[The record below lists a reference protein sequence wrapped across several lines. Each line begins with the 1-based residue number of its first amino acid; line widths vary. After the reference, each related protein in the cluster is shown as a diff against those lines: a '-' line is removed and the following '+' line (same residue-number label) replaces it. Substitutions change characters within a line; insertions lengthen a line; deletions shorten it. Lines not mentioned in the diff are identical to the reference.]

1 MKNFAL
7 VFLSSLLSAVLAI
20 FIYRTF
26 ETPREVIVRE
36 TTPVKYVRY
45 DENSPSK
52 VVIPGATDFVNASE
66 FVTAT
71 VVNIRAESGGTF
83 DFWSSSSYG
92 ASTGSGVII
101 SSDGYIVTNNHVIES
116 GDKIQITLSDRRE
129 YTAKKVGTDPTTDLA
144 LLKIEETKLPYIQF
158 GDSDSLRVGE
168 WVLAVGN
175 PFDLESTVTAGIVSA
190 KGRNIEILKNDF
202 SIEAFIQTDAM
213 VNPGNS
219 GGALVN
225 VRGELIGI
233 NTAIMTRSGHYEG
246 YSFAIPSNLARKVI
260 EDLQDF
266 GEVQR
271 GVLGVSIVNVDNK
284 MAKRLGLPSVEGV
297 YIKDLTSKEGGAAA
311 AGIKKGDV
319 IISVNDVKTKTVPE
333 LQEQVGRF
341 RPGDAINIEY
351 IRRGKRAMT
360 EVQLK
365 NRSLIPSRTNQS
377 VTSDLLKDLGLE
389 LRTLLPKEKEQLEVE
404 HGVKVLSIYKGS
416 KIESTNM
423 DIGFVILEVNGMRV
437 ESVEDVLVAIERSQ
451 EEVELKGVYE
461 DYAGEYIYTFEL
473 E

>member
-52 VVIPGATDFVNASE
+52 VAIPGATDFVNASE